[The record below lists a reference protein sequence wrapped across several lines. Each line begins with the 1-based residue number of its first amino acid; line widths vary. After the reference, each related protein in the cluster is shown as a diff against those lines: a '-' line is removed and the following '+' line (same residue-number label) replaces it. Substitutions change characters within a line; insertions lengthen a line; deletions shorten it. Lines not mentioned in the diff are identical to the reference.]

1 MRPLWTTHFRNR
13 LTGLAVC
20 DTRNRELVQARNPR
34 DPREGKKGK
43 FLGTEFE
50 LDELQVKTVAAEA
63 RVEPEG
69 TPYPPPRAAPLI

>member
-1 MRPLWTTHFRNR
+1 VTLAIVNWFRPEIRAI
-13 LTGLAVC
+13 LARV
-20 DTRNRELVQARNPR
+20 
-34 DPREGKKGK
+34 KKGK

-63 RVEPEG
+63 RVESEG